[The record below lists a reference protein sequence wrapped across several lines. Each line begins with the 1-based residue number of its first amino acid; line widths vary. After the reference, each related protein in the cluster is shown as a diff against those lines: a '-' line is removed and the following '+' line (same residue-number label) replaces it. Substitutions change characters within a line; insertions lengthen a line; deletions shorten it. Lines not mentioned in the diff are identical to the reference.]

1 MTGNKQEGMGGI
13 HKTTQKRL
21 GKEQKKYLDV
31 LGPHTT
37 MPLDDT
43 QLSHPRVRKNP
54 SLVEKSILKTPF
66 KLFLL

>member
-37 MPLDDT
+37 VPLDDT
-43 QLSHPRVRKNP
+43 QLSHPKAAFH
-54 SLVEKSILKTPF
+54 TPE
-66 KLFLL
+66 